1 MKTVNLHQ
9 HTILIVNGN
18 DHDRIALSDSLND
31 AGFGT
36 VEAKNPKLAVIYFRQ
51 IQPDLVLMDLD
62 MPDVQGGLK
71 LCGVL
76 TAAARTSNTPIIVLS
91 KHNDMEL
98 AATAFD
104 AGASDFVLHPIN
116 NLILIQRCRYQI
128 RSSQNLM
135 SLKAGT

>member
-51 IQPDLVLMDLD
+51 IQPDLVVMDLD
-62 MPDVQGGLK
+62 LRCRGFGLCTAPDQQPDFNPTLPLSDSFQPKPDVVK
-71 LCGVL
+71 
-76 TAAARTSNTPIIVLS
+76 A
-91 KHNDMEL
+91 
-98 AATAFD
+98 
-104 AGASDFVLHPIN
+104 
-116 NLILIQRCRYQI
+116 
-128 RSSQNLM
+128 
-135 SLKAGT
+135 AGTDS